1 MQHQKQDVLALAKRK
16 QMRPQRHLARKIKSS
31 LRRFRQRPRK
41 LPFAHR
47 ANQKPKARRSPCQN
61 LLPRYPKPLREDR
74 AQAFVALDN
83 IPKRSFQRPHIQLAS
98 KPNRQ
103 WDRVAPASS
112 FQPLQKP
119 QPALPIR
126 QPHLTRTLNRTQRWT
141 RCTRLPQPLNQPR
154 YRRPLKQAADRYL
167 NLKART
173 HAADQTRRKQRM
185 APKRKKVVV
194 DPNSLQPQD
203 LGKQSAQQLLTRT
216 ARKTQYRSPHLRRR
230 QRSAVQLP
238 VRRQRQML
246 QNHNRRRHHV
256 LGKARSNMRTQR
268 RRINLRP
275 SRQNN
280 IANKL
285 RTTRP
290 IRARNHNR
298 LRHAVMPQQ
307 RCLDLP
313 GLNAEAADL
322 NLLVRSPHKLQNPI
336 PAPAR
341 QIPAA
346 VHPAP
351 RSAKPIRNKA
361 LTRQP
366 AAPNIPTTN
375 PSTRDVKLPNYP
387 NRHRLQTTVQYINPR
402 VPNRTTKRR
411 HTGARQRFAH
421 RRADRRLRGAIGI
434 DHPSPRRPAGHHI
447 RRTGLASDDQRLQR
461 HIFGQVGQQH
471 GWQGRMTDIVLA
483 DQAGQRITAPLRC
496 RQHQRRTRHQSG
508 RNL

>member
-1 MQHQKQDVLALAKRK
+1 MPRQRTQRPAVPRNVMQHQKQDVLALAKRK

-126 QPHLTRTLNRTQRWT
+126 QPHLTRTLNRTQRRT
-141 RCTRLPQPLNQPR
+141 GCTRLPQPLNQPR
-154 YRRPLKQAADRYL
+154 YRRRLKQAADRYL

-341 QIPAA
+341 QVPAA

-387 NRHRLQTTVQYINPR
+387 NRHRLQTTVQYINPQIGDAAPDEVAAGR
-402 VPNRTTKRR
+402 EGKVSVKQNMTDM
-411 HTGARQRFAH
+411 H
-421 RRADRRLRGAIGI
+421 RRLGDAVHVDQHRGTVEVMLIPIFKSPHIQCFATK
-434 DHPSPRRPAGHHI
+434 DHMPQNKRSSELGM
-447 RRTGLASDDQRLQR
+447 L
-461 HIFGQVGQQH
+461 
-471 GWQGRMTDIVLA
+471 
-483 DQAGQRITAPLRC
+483 PLRLHQLVEC
-496 RQHQRRTRHQSG
+496 RRG
-508 RNL
+508 LV